1 MSGDLFVGLFIAWFL
16 SCLALLRCGMLSD
29 RIKELERL
37 TRPRTER
44 TDDMGD
50 C

>member
-1 MSGDLFVGLFIAWFL
+1 MSTMALVSLIYAT
-16 SCLALLRCGMLSD
+16 LALIRCYILSD
-29 RIKELERL
+29 RIKKLERL